1 MTISREAPACLREN
15 YLLAERNEKFSL
27 LHDQSATAARVD
39 LRSGKI
45 QLSETQDRRVKRSQY
60 SLCPLG

>member
-27 LHDQSATAARVD
+27 LHDQSATAARVVICG
-39 LRSGKI
+39 REKS
-45 QLSETQDRRVKRSQY
+45 S
-60 SLCPLG
+60 